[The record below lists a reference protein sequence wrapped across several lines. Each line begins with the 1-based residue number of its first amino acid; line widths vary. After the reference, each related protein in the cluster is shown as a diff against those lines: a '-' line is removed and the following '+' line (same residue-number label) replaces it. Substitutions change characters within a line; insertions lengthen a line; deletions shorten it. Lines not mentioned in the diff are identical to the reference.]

1 VPIEPGVHVA
11 DCGVP
16 RPEDTEAAPEHEY
29 GRVPAEIGRLL
40 DRPDEQRMLRQ
51 AAATYFDDHAT
62 PARVASSVLERLPV
76 R

>member
-1 VPIEPGVHVA
+1 
-11 DCGVP
+11 
-16 RPEDTEAAPEHEY
+16 
-29 GRVPAEIGRLL
+29 
-40 DRPDEQRMLRQ
+40 MLRQ